1 MPTINFV
8 TNNADTL
15 KYFKPVLAKS
25 VMPEWWKNAKIE
37 MAVNTEFVQ
46 TIRACPAMDD
56 WTKSGYYILANRD
69 ITILNGDE
77 RLKNLDARQWATAN
91 DEGNYASPSHPAEQ
105 MLNLFEPVGDHGVKD
120 AFKFRNPWNIQT
132 PPGYSVLFL
141 DPFLFTGRAFCVWQ
155 GIVDSDRFK
164 NNQDNAQIIL
174 YPKTNESFTI
184 KKGTPIL
191 QMLPFKRETWT
202 ASYQWQDAKTSS
214 ENRTRAYHLSNE
226 EYDSMD
232 TWARYGYDVK
242 EEIALEMGPYRREGY
257 WQNKNKMF
265 KEEGPPPECPFH
277 KEEEE

>member
-91 DEGNYASPSHPAEQ
+91 DDGNYASVSYTHLTLP
-105 MLNLFEPVGDHGVKD
+105 
-120 AFKFRNPWNIQT
+120 T
-132 PPGYSVLFL
+132 
-141 DPFLFTGRAFCVWQ
+141 
-155 GIVDSDRFK
+155 SD
-164 NNQDNAQIIL
+164 L
-174 YPKTNESFTI
+174 
-184 KKGTPIL
+184 
-191 QMLPFKRETWT
+191 
-202 ASYQWQDAKTSS
+202 
-214 ENRTRAYHLSNE
+214 
-226 EYDSMD
+226 
-232 TWARYGYDVK
+232 V
-242 EEIALEMGPYRREGY
+242 
-257 WQNKNKMF
+257 
-265 KEEGPPPECPFH
+265 
-277 KEEEE
+277 